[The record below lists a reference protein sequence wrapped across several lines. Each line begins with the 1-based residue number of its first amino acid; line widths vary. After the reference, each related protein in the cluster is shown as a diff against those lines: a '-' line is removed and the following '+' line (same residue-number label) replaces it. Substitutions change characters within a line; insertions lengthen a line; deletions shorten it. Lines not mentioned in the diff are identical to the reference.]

1 MARIV
6 ELSQL
11 PSNHYGVYYT
21 EEDNTNIR
29 HLIAEHQTTVDVL
42 DVELERLTRINA
54 ELLEK
59 RSNHFNLIQR
69 GKFAL
74 APHSKLPLEIV
85 REIILH
91 ASCRITIPF
100 KLKRSD
106 TPKNNRKIMPT
117 QVILKIALSNPQLWR
132 SFRINTCFEP
142 SDITLKM
149 ALELFSRARGS
160 PLRVR
165 ATKLSPQ
172 AFQAI
177 IMPNQFSKLKLKLSE
192 EQLLQFYQL
201 PTDACVNLE
210 VLSLHIP
217 YLEALDAR
225 FVDFH
230 PDKYPRLKS
239 LIMFLRDGPAMRIFA
254 VPSRQLTTLHLGSIY
269 ASQLHMLRQCVSL
282 EECKLRVTSDSSIYS
297 GIGEIHLPCLLR
309 FRVSGHHSLLR
320 VFRLPNLEEFNGDR
334 LMFSFTE
341 DDQKLMLEHY
351 NLLRIRV
358 LILPH
363 WSANIDFDALF
374 KHAPSLE
381 SVSLPKPID
390 KTSMYELATGS
401 LGPLLRDI
409 KTRYNCTCEEILAFA
424 ETRWECVAAS
434 NASGSSAKIVP
445 FERIKFKAT
454 DSPTPDHL
462 ERRKALQNR
471 GTDIEWEIP
480 RVLLDSRLGNF
491 QLESFHH

>member
-6 ELSQL
+6 ELSQIPGNL
-11 PSNHYGVYYT
+11 YGVQYT
-21 EEDNTNIR
+21 EEENTDIR
-29 HLIAEHQTTVDVL
+29 RLIAEHQTTVDVL

-106 TPKNNRKIMPT
+106 TPKNNCKIMPT
-117 QVILKIALSNPQLWR
+117 QVILSQVCSAWRKIALSNPQLWR
-132 SFRINTCFEP
+132 CFRIDTCFEP
-142 SDITLKM
+142 SDITLKT

-160 PLRVR
+160 PLAVR
-165 ATKLSPQ
+165 TTKLSPQ

-177 IMPNQFSKLKLKLSE
+177 IMSNQFSKLLLKLSE
-192 EQLLQFYQL
+192 EQLLQFYRL
-201 PTDACVNLE
+201 PTDACVNLQ
-210 VLSLHIP
+210 VLSLRIP
-217 YLEALDAR
+217 YLEALDAIS
-225 FVDFH
+225 VDFH
-230 PDKYPRLKS
+230 PDKYPRLKYLS
-239 LIMFLRDGPAMRIFA
+239 MLLRDGPAMWISV
-254 VPSRQLTTLHLGSIY
+254 VPWRQLTTLHLESIY

-309 FRVSGHHSLLR
+309 FRISGHRLLLR
-320 VFRLPNLEEFNGDR
+320 AFRLPNLEEFNGDR

-358 LILPH
+358 LILPR

-374 KHAPSLE
+374 KHAPSL
-381 SVSLPKPID
+381 D
-390 KTSMYELATGS
+390 

-409 KTRYNCTCEEILAFA
+409 ETPYNCTCEEILAFA

-434 NASGSSAKIVP
+434 NASGSSTKIVP

-471 GTDIEWEIP
+471 GTNIE
-480 RVLLDSRLGNF
+480 LGNF
-491 QLESFHH
+491 QLESFRC